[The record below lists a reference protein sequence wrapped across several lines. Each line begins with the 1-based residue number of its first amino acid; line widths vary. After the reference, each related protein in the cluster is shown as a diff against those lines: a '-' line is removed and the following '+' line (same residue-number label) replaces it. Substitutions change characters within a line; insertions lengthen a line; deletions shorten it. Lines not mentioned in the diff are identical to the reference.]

1 MEIKVKI
8 GDKFKMVRVLEKEC
22 RHKKCFVVGRYTHHS
37 PAGLSGCSHWTDENY
52 SCLTRD
58 NKGCPD

>member
-1 MEIKVKI
+1 MKIRIKR
-8 GDKFKMVRVLEKEC
+8 DKKFINVEVREKSC
-22 RHKKCFVVGRYTHHS
+22 RNKKCFIAGKYTHYS
-37 PAGLSGCSHWTDENY
+37 ACGLSGCSHWTDENY